1 MTLGASGRTY
11 NRDIYEWN
19 KACQPVITQYENL
32 QVDVKLDSDELARQQ
47 AALKGHQA
55 ERGRLKQALCRQNE
69 VIMKHLRVDQN
80 IRIRMLPHLEAMVSL
95 LRLGRQMASTR
106 LDRSLTVPVTVT
118 RQDIRLPEDMSRKI
132 GVFAQ
137 AVRENANVS
146 PILVQHMM
154 TSVESSQHETAMADR
169 HDRTIDGESVPAAE
183 SNGHDMSGADQ
194 DYLAAS
200 ANRAVQDT
208 AAFLEA
214 AARLEAMKA
223 QNRIAEKKYNQE
235 LLSLQSRFREYLAR
249 IDDRSA
255 VLRKSLQQ
263 VNTARNHEE
272 LKKGLLSLMD
282 NDSHLISKEELEDF
296 INGNRIIEL

>member
-1 MTLGASGRTY
+1 
-11 NRDIYEWN
+11 
-19 KACQPVITQYENL
+19 
-32 QVDVKLDSDELARQQ
+32 
-47 AALKGHQA
+47 
-55 ERGRLKQALCRQNE
+55 
-69 VIMKHLRVDQN
+69 
-80 IRIRMLPHLEAMVSL
+80 
-95 LRLGRQMASTR
+95 
-106 LDRSLTVPVTVT
+106 
-118 RQDIRLPEDMSRKI
+118 
-132 GVFAQ
+132 
-137 AVRENANVS
+137 
-146 PILVQHMM
+146 
-154 TSVESSQHETAMADR
+154 MADR

-214 AARLEAMKA
+214 AVRLEAMKT

-282 NDSHLISKEELEDF
+282 NDSHLISKEELEDLNQQIWKADDATILSWRNDKFYVPINRKKPKPILGF
-296 INGNRIIEL
+296 IQNKTPKDRYCTEDLAQCAYSMLYQAVCFATEEQVPILLDY